1 MPLLNYYSQTKMA
14 KGERFG
20 YKTAILHLAPYKL
33 SGKNVCPN
41 ASKACAAACLNTSG
55 RGQMNSVQDARIN
68 KTNAFWKD
76 RLQFLKDLD
85 AEIKQLS
92 KRADAAGFKFAVRL
106 NGTSDLPWHRYK
118 LEGQNLMEL
127 NPNVQFYD
135 YTKVFNYLDHGVKNY
150 YVVYSH
156 SGENDTEC
164 KAALR
169 KGVNVAY
176 VFKDKLPK
184 KFKGRKVIDGDKHD
198 LRFKERPR
206 GVIIGLRAKGLAK
219 KQDSDFVR

>member
-1 MPLLNYYSQTKMA
+1 
-14 KGERFG
+14 
-20 YKTAILHLAPYKL
+20 
-33 SGKNVCPN
+33 
-41 ASKACAAACLNTSG
+41 
-55 RGQMNSVQDARIN
+55 MNSVQDARIN
-68 KTNAFWKD
+68 KTNAFWQD

-85 AEIKQLS
+85 QEIKQLS
-92 KRADAAGFKFAVRL
+92 KRADQAGFKFAVRL

-118 LEGQNLMEL
+118 LDGQNLMQL
-127 NPNVQFYD
+127 NSNVQFYD

-156 SGENDTEC
+156 SGENNSEC
-164 KAALR
+164 LAALR

-198 LRFKERPR
+198 LRFKEQQR
-206 GVIIGLRAKGLAK
+206 GVIIGLRAKGAAK
-219 KQDSDFVR
+219 KLESDFVG

>member
-1 MPLLNYYSQTKMA
+1 MA
-14 KGERFG
+14 GPS
-20 YKTAILHLAPYKL
+20 T
-33 SGKNVCPN
+33 V
-41 ASKACAAACLNTSG
+41 
-55 RGQMNSVQDARIN
+55 
-68 KTNAFWKD
+68 
-76 RLQFLKDLD
+76 LKDLD

-106 NGTSDLPWHRYK
+106 NGTSDLPWYRYK
-118 LEGQNLMEL
+118 VDGKNLMQL
-127 NPNVQFYD
+127 NPDVQFYD

-156 SGENDTEC
+156 SGENNSEC
-164 KAALR
+164 MRALR

-198 LRFKERPR
+198 LRFKEKQS
-206 GVIIGLRAKGLAK
+206 GVVIGLRAKGLAK
-219 KQDSDFVR
+219 KQESNFVR

>member
-1 MPLLNYYSQTKMA
+1 MILNYYSQTKMA

-33 SGKNVCPN
+33 SGRNVCPA

-55 RGQMNSVQDARIN
+55 RGQMNSVQAARIN
-68 KTNAFWKD
+68 KTNAFWND
-76 RLQFLKDLD
+76 RLKFLKDLD
-85 AEIKQLS
+85 VEIKQLS
-92 KRADAAGFKFAVRL
+92 KRSDAAGFKFAVRL

-118 LEGQNLMEL
+118 LNGQNLMEL
-127 NPNVQFYD
+127 NPDVQFYD
-135 YTKVFNYLDHGVKNY
+135 YTKVFNYLDHKLKNY

-156 SGENDTEC
+156 SGDNEREC

-169 KGVNVAY
+169 RGVNVAY

-198 LRFKERPR
+198 LRFREKNR
-206 GVIIGLRAKGLAK
+206 GVIIGLRAKGNAK
-219 KQDSDFVR
+219 RQKSDFVR

>member
-20 YKTAILHLAPYKL
+20 YKTAILHLAPFKL
-33 SGKNVCPN
+33 SGKNVCPK
-41 ASKACAAACLNTSG
+41 ASAACAAACLNTSG

-68 KTNAFWKD
+68 KTNAFWQD

-85 AEIKQLS
+85 KEIKQLS

-106 NGTSDLPWHRYK
+106 N
-118 LEGQNLMEL
+118 LMQL
-127 NPNVQFYD
+127 NPDVQFYD

-150 YVVYSH
+150 YLVYSH
-156 SGENDTEC
+156 SGENNSEC
-164 KAALR
+164 LAALR

-176 VFKDKLPK
+176 VFKNKLPK
-184 KFKGRKVIDGDKHD
+184 KFKGRKVIDGDRHD
-198 LRFKERPR
+198 LRFKEKQR

-219 KQDSDFVR
+219 KQVSDFVG